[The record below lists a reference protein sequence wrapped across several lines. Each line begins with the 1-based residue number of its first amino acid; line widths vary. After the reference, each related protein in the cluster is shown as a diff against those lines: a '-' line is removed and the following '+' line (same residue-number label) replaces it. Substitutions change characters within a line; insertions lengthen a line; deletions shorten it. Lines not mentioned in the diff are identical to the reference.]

1 MPVSNTATGSTRSP
15 STATWALRDRVR
27 VSDGEVATGVVG
39 EGPPVVLV
47 HGTPSWSYL
56 WRNVVPVLAR
66 SNTVYL
72 WDLLSYGDSRLD
84 PDAAPSVGGHAQ
96 TLSELVEHWGLD
108 APSLVGH
115 DIGGATVLRAHL
127 VHGVPARSL
136 ALLDT
141 AVLSP
146 WVTPVAQHMQEHQ
159 EAYRTMPGHIFERI
173 TAAHLHTTTHRPLSG
188 AAAAA
193 YLDRYAGADGQAC
206 YLDQVAHFTEDDT
219 RDVVARLGEVTVP
232 TRVIWGEHDGWI
244 EPAAGRRLAELVPGA
259 ELVTIPDAG
268 HFLTEDDPAA
278 TAEALREF
286 LVRG

>member
-1 MPVSNTATGSTRSP
+1 MTVSSTATGSTRSP
-15 STATWALRDRVR
+15 AWALRDRVR
-27 VSDGEVATGVVG
+27 VREGDVAIDVVG

-56 WRNVVPVLAR
+56 WRDVVPVLAR
-66 SNTVYL
+66 TNTVYL
-72 WDLLSYGDSRLD
+72 WDLLGYGDSRLD
-84 PDAAPSVGGHAQ
+84 PGAAPSVAGHAR
-96 TLSELVEHWGLD
+96 TLTELVDHWGLD
-108 APSLVGH
+108 APNLVGH

-127 VHGVPARSL
+127 VHGVRARSL

-159 EAYRTMPGHIFERI
+159 DAYRTMPGHIFDRI
-173 TAAHLHTTTHRPLSG
+173 IAAHLHTTTHRPLSEG
-188 AAAAA
+188 AAAA
-193 YLDRYAGADGQAC
+193 YLDRYAGPEGQQR

-232 TRVIWGEHDGWI
+232 VRVIWGEHDGWI

-259 ELVTIPDAG
+259 ELVTIPHSG

-278 TAEALREF
+278 TAQALQEF
-286 LVRG
+286 LVGG

>member
-1 MPVSNTATGSTRSP
+1 MTVSSTATGSTRSP
-15 STATWALRDRVR
+15 SAGTWALRDRVR
-27 VSDGEVATGVVG
+27 VRDGEVATDVVG
-39 EGPPVVLV
+39 AGPPVVLV

-56 WRNVVPVLAR
+56 WRDVVPVLAR
-66 SNTVYL
+66 TNTVHL
-72 WDLLSYGDSRLD
+72 WDLLGYGDSRLD
-84 PDAAPSVGGHAQ
+84 PGAAPSVAGHAR
-96 TLSELVEHWGLD
+96 TLTELVEHWDLD

-159 EAYRTMPGHIFERI
+159 EAYRTMPGHIFDRI
-173 TAAHLHTTTHRPLSG
+173 IAAHLHTTTHRPLSET
-188 AAAAA
+188 AAAA
-193 YLDRYAGADGQAC
+193 YLDHYAGPDGQQR

-219 RDVVARLGEVTVP
+219 RDVVARLGEVTAP

-244 EPAAGRRLAELVPGA
+244 EPAAGRRLAELLPGS
-259 ELVTIPDAG
+259 ELVTIPDSG
-268 HFLTEDDPAA
+268 HFLTEDNPAA
-278 TAEALREF
+278 TAEALRDL